1 VRATEAE
8 ELRRSWRA
16 LLRGPTSMALVAL
29 MLAGCLFM
37 WVGVPLVWLWIGSQ
51 LQTSASPGTA
61 LMVTILGALATILFI
76 APLLSWL
83 NRMHLELRAA
93 RGLPIGN
100 TSPLEVMLVVSAA
113 LAIVGFAVWF
123 FGFSGSSPLPL
134 EVSY

>member
-1 VRATEAE
+1 M
-8 ELRRSWRA
+8 RRSWRP
-16 LLRGPTSMALVAL
+16 LLRGPTSAVLVVL
-29 MLAGCLFM
+29 MLAGCVFM

-51 LQTSASPGTA
+51 LQTSAPVGTA
-61 LMVTILGALATILFI
+61 LLVTITGALASII
-76 APLLSWL
+76 CMAPLLSWL

>member
-1 VRATEAE
+1 V
-8 ELRRSWRA
+8 
-16 LLRGPTSMALVAL
+16 ALVVL

-51 LQTSASPGTA
+51 LQTSVPVGTA
-61 LMVTILGALATILFI
+61 LLVTIVGALATII
-76 APLLSWL
+76 CMAPLLTWL
-83 NRMHLELRAA
+83 NRLHLELRAA
-93 RGLPIGN
+93 RGLPIGT

-134 EVSY
+134 EVRY

>member
-1 VRATEAE
+1 
-8 ELRRSWRA
+8 
-16 LLRGPTSMALVAL
+16 MALVAL